1 MYEVYRDIDQHLPHL
16 RRYAQAVSHN
26 PVAAD
31 DLVRKSV
38 IKALAKA
45 HLYRPGT
52 DLRAWLFTILHNQS
66 LLEAG
71 RAAPSRVPS
80 ADLSAGPVAPGS
92 GPRNGQRNGQRNGR
106 RPKPAAA
113 QAPSRDTD
121 MVMVAVEKALRMM
134 PDGQRVLLA
143 LMNWDEEPGERRA
156 VNGRDAAMAV
166 GSGAPLRHSVVS
178 AKANGNG
185 RIQPSQPRRP
195 DGVATPSKTHVA

>member
-1 MYEVYRDIDQHLPHL
+1 
-16 RRYAQAVSHN
+16 
-26 PVAAD
+26 
-31 DLVRKSV
+31 
-38 IKALAKA
+38 
-45 HLYRPGT
+45 
-52 DLRAWLFTILHNQS
+52 
-66 LLEAG
+66 
-71 RAAPSRVPS
+71 
-80 ADLSAGPVAPGS
+80 
-92 GPRNGQRNGQRNGR
+92 
-106 RPKPAAA
+106 
-113 QAPSRDTD
+113 
-121 MVMVAVEKALRMM
+121 MVMIAVEKALRMM